1 MKIHSCLCPA
11 ALLWAATLAAAPL
24 METTAIHSQ
33 ADAGSPAIGYLKA
46 GTEPQAAPNV
56 TAPDGW
62 MAVALPGPHDAFV
75 ANRDLSKDLN
85 VHPGAPLRLQPAADG
100 PVLTTAQDGDSIEI
114 IGLRPGW
121 TQVKLAR
128 DVVGYI
134 RIGGA
139 ATAAAPATPPASP
152 AAAVPPVPTP
162 GFAPPAG
169 GAAPAAIPH
178 TYQGMLTATHR
189 LLLVGPRPDYD
200 YQLESLEGK
209 RIAFLDVTKV
219 SATVKLETLVD
230 NPVTVRG
237 VIRQTDDGKNLV
249 IEVESLNLR

>member
-46 GTEPQAAPNV
+46 GTEPAAAPNV

-62 MAVALPGPHDAFV
+62 MAVTLPGPHEAFV

-100 PVLTTAQDGDSIEI
+100 PVLTTAQDGDAIEV

-121 TQVKLAR
+121 TQVKLSR
-128 DVVGYI
+128 DVIGYI
-134 RIGGA
+134 KLGGA
-139 ATAAAPATPPASP
+139 ATAAPAVPPPSP
-152 AAAVPPVPTP
+152 AAAMPPASAP

-169 GAAPAAIPH
+169 GAAPAALPH
-178 TYQGMLTATHR
+178 TYEGMLTATHR
-189 LLLVGPRPDYD
+189 LLFVGPRPDYD

-209 RIAFLDVTKV
+209 RIAFLDVAKV

-230 NPVTVRG
+230 SPVSVRG
-237 VIRQTDDGKNLV
+237 IIRQTDDGRNLV
-249 IEVESLNLR
+249 IVAESISLK